1 MFSDSIHQS
10 EVRSTFYLINS
21 LLQGGNGSSGSG
33 SSASRKPIR
42 IHGATSLYSLRSL
55 SKEEERCGSKI
66 SMRGR
71 GGAPSKKVTRG
82 ASLENEYSEFD
93 ERDDVENDANGLN
106 ANVVD
111 NDVSGGIGKST
122 DFQEDSDG
130 LWGDDEDD
138 DFKR

>member
-1 MFSDSIHQS
+1 MRLPSNLS
-10 EVRSTFYLINS
+10 
-21 LLQGGNGSSGSG
+21 GSSGSG